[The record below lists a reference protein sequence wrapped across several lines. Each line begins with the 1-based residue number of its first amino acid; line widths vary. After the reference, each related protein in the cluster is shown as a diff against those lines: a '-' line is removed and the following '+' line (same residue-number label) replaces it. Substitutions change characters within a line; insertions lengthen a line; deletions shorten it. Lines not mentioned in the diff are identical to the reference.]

1 MGRDIQAIKISGED
15 RAKYRDKVRRSLE
28 VFARMLHERMFEANP
43 SQVGVEIEL
52 NLVDERG
59 APSMRNAAV
68 LDAIADPAWATEL
81 GQFNLEINVPPR
93 RLDGDAT
100 ADLEREVRASLNA
113 ADTKARSTG
122 SRLVMI
128 GILPTLDEQ
137 DMNEGTLSANERYKV
152 LNEQIFAARG
162 ENMRIEIDG
171 AEQLITDAD
180 SITPEA
186 ACTSVQ
192 LHLQV
197 SPDAFASYWNA
208 AQAIAGVQVALA
220 ANSPFLFGRQLW
232 HETRITLFEQATD
245 TRPDELKHQ
254 GVRPRVWF
262 GERWITSV
270 FDLFEENLRYFPALL
285 PICEDEDPLAELDR
299 GASPQLAEMSLHNGT
314 VYRWN
319 RPVYAVV
326 DGKPHLR
333 VENRVLPAG
342 PSVADVTA
350 NAAFYY
356 GLVRALA
363 EAQRPI
369 WTQMSFATAEE
380 NLHAAARYGLDAQL
394 YWPGLGEV
402 PVSELVIRRLLPL
415 AREGLGGW
423 GVNPADA
430 DRLLGM
436 IEQRCLTGQTGAA
449 WQIGAVA
456 ALTEHGG
463 ADRPEALRL
472 MTQRYIEHMHTN
484 EPVHSWP
491 ADPLTAQPGALVVD
505 PQAEQAAQMRDELVV
520 LVSRVDLPDRLDQ
533 HLVEVGAGHPVQDD
547 LIDVAEAAGA
557 EVVVALR
564 LKVGIGEPG
573 VGVQLL
579 GVGRAGLI
587 GDREEPVGL
596 QVQLG
601 PSAGHQ
607 REHTP
612 FDQCLDR
619 PGKVVV
625 QAGQRQVRAGVGVVD
640 RVDLAAGHQRLA
652 RVELPPEERVDQPPN
667 RHHLAA
673 RLR

>member
-15 RAKYRDKVRRSLE
+15 RRKYRDKVRVSLE
-28 VFARMLHERMFEANP
+28 VFARMLHEHLFDTDPA
-43 SQVGVEIEL
+43 QVGLEIEL

-59 APSMRNAAV
+59 KPSMHNADV

-93 RLDGDAT
+93 QLGGGAV
-100 ADLEREVRASLNA
+100 ADQEQEIRASLNA
-113 ADTKARSTG
+113 ADAKARSTG

-128 GILPTLDEQ
+128 GILPTLAER
-137 DMNEGTLSANERYKV
+137 DMTEGTLSANERYRV

-171 AEQLITDAD
+171 AEQLITYAD

-197 SPDAFASYWNA
+197 SPESFAHYWNA

-285 PICEDEDPLAELDR
+285 PICEDEDPQAELDR

-314 VYRWN
+314 IYRWN

-342 PSVADVTA
+342 PSVADVMA

-356 GLVRALA
+356 GLVRSLA

-369 WTQMSFATAEE
+369 WTQMSFATAAE
-380 NLHAAARYGLDAQL
+380 NLHEAARYGMDAQL
-394 YWPGLGEV
+394 YWPGLGEA
-402 PVSELVIRRLLPL
+402 PAAELVLRRLLPL
-415 AREGLGGW
+415 AHDGLRAW
-423 GVNPADA
+423 GVDPAHA
-430 DRLLGM
+430 DHLLGV
-436 IEQRCLTGQTGAA
+436 IEQRCLTGKTGAS
-449 WQIGAVA
+449 WQIATTA
-456 ALTEHGG
+456 ALTE
-463 ADRPEALRL
+463 DRGIGREEALRL

-484 EPVHSWP
+484 APVHTWP
-491 ADPLTAQPGALVVD
+491 
-505 PQAEQAAQMRDELVV
+505 
-520 LVSRVDLPDRLDQ
+520 
-533 HLVEVGAGHPVQDD
+533 
-547 LIDVAEAAGA
+547 
-557 EVVVALR
+557 
-564 LKVGIGEPG
+564 
-573 VGVQLL
+573 
-579 GVGRAGLI
+579 
-587 GDREEPVGL
+587 
-596 QVQLG
+596 
-601 PSAGHQ
+601 
-607 REHTP
+607 
-612 FDQCLDR
+612 
-619 PGKVVV
+619 
-625 QAGQRQVRAGVGVVD
+625 
-640 RVDLAAGHQRLA
+640 
-652 RVELPPEERVDQPPN
+652 ERS
-667 RHHLAA
+667 
-673 RLR
+673 